1 MKMLKLSLI
10 NNNNIRIKP
19 MKKINLIKYIKS
31 FFRRRVK
38 EDHVIEVVVY
48 DNGRIVEQH
57 EVITSE
63 YETPPNLP
71 IRFVALRFANSKIS
85 DAYGLERRRMKGRA

>member
-1 MKMLKLSLI
+1 MKMLKLSLV

-19 MKKINLIKYIKS
+19 MKKTNLIKYIKS

-63 YETPPNLP
+63 DANLNIP

>member
-1 MKMLKLSLI
+1 MKMLKLSLV
-10 NNNNIRIKP
+10 NNNNIRIKS

-63 YETPPNLP
+63 YENLNLP

>member
-1 MKMLKLSLI
+1 
-10 NNNNIRIKP
+10 
-19 MKKINLIKYIKS
+19 MKKTNLIKYIKS

-63 YETPPNLP
+63 DENPDLP

>member
-1 MKMLKLSLI
+1 MKMLKLSLV

-63 YETPPNLP
+63 DANLNIP

>member
-1 MKMLKLSLI
+1 
-10 NNNNIRIKP
+10 
-19 MKKINLIKYIKS
+19 MKKTNLIKYIKS

-63 YETPPNLP
+63 DANLNIP

-85 DAYGLERRRMKGRA
+85 EAYGLERRRMKGRA

>member
-1 MKMLKLSLI
+1 MKMLKLSLV

-19 MKKINLIKYIKS
+19 MKKTNLIKYIKS

-48 DNGRIVEQH
+48 DNGRIIEQH

-63 YETPPNLP
+63 DANLNIP

>member
-1 MKMLKLSLI
+1 MKMLKLSLV

-19 MKKINLIKYIKS
+19 MKKTNLIKYIKS

-63 YETPPNLP
+63 DENPDLP
-71 IRFVALRFANSKIS
+71 IRFVLTIGIF
-85 DAYGLERRRMKGRA
+85 LLTLTLVTVE

>member
-1 MKMLKLSLI
+1 MKMLKLSLV
-10 NNNNIRIKP
+10 NNNNTRIKP

-38 EDHVIEVVVY
+38 EDHVIEVVIY

-63 YETPPNLP
+63 DANLNIP

>member
-1 MKMLKLSLI
+1 MKMLKLSLV
-10 NNNNIRIKP
+10 NNNNTRIKP

-31 FFRRRVK
+31 FFRRRIK

-63 YETPPNLP
+63 YENPNLP

>member
-1 MKMLKLSLI
+1 MKMLKLSLV

-19 MKKINLIKYIKS
+19 MEKTNLIKYIKS
-31 FFRRRVK
+31 FFRRRIK
-38 EDHVIEVVVY
+38 KDHVIEVVVY

-63 YETPPNLP
+63 YGNPNLP
-71 IRFVALRFANSKIS
+71 IRFFALRFANSKIS

>member
-1 MKMLKLSLI
+1 MKMLKLSLV
-10 NNNNIRIKP
+10 NNNNIRIKS

-63 YETPPNLP
+63 DANLNIP

>member
-1 MKMLKLSLI
+1 
-10 NNNNIRIKP
+10 
-19 MKKINLIKYIKS
+19 MKKTNLIKYIKS

-63 YETPPNLP
+63 YENLNLP